1 MAIIRTFS
9 FIVPP
14 ERAEEMQPG
23 HNLHMATIDGT
34 QIVAQNSPGFL
45 HGGVWSRLLA
55 DGGTKIVI
63 YTQWYSPT
71 DIDRYANTPMIKDYE
86 ADIAKYHSK
95 PVIEIF
101 ELLA

>member
-1 MAIIRTFS
+1 M
-9 FIVPP
+9 
-14 ERAEEMQPG
+14 
-23 HNLHMATIDGT
+23 
-34 QIVAQNSPGFL
+34 
-45 HGGVWSRLLA
+45 
-55 DGGTKIVI
+55 VI

-86 ADIAKYHSK
+86 ADIAKYHSP